1 MWGRLKI
8 DEPGGPVL
16 KYVDPLFSDI
26 SLQDETHRDAGLF
39 VNASEFYEK
48 IQECS
53 EKSSKALVARGARII
68 RKGER

>member
-39 VNASEFYEK
+39 VNASEFLREDPRVFRE
-48 IQECS
+48 IE
-53 EKSSKALVARGARII
+53 
-68 RKGER
+68 